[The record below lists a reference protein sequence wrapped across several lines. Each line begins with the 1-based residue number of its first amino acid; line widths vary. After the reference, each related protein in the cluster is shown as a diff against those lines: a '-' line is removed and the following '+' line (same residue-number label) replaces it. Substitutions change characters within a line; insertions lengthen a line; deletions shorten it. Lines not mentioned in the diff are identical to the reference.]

1 MSHSI
6 AGARGSVKDRDAV
19 LRKGQA
25 WASARN
31 SEVLLADASVVFGRD
46 HLESAALHAERA
58 RDAKL
63 MTTRSVS
70 MEALLY
76 LAAQRQVADAIRIA
90 GIKEGTEA
98 EALIVFGE
106 ASVDDLITMLA
117 WARDDA
123 VLEAEKKSLRILGVT
138 RAAERTVPPE
148 RVADLA
154 LEKTALVDLDK

>member
-6 AGARGSVKDRDAV
+6 AGARGVVKDRDAV
-19 LRKGQA
+19 LRQAQA
-25 WASARN
+25 WAAAQD

-58 RDAKL
+58 RDAKR
-63 MTTRSVS
+63 MATRSVS

-90 GIKEGTEA
+90 GIKDGTEA
-98 EALIVFGE
+98 VALILFGA
-106 ASVDDLITMLA
+106 ASVDDLVAMLG

-123 VLEAEKKSLRILGVT
+123 VLEPDKKSLRILGLSRT
-138 RAAERTVPPE
+138 AERTVAPE
-148 RVADLA
+148 RATELA
-154 LEKTALVDLDK
+154 LEKPALVDLDK